1 MTDIEKILKNVS
13 TEELEAVL
21 KSKTE
26 TVFAPEDRVNTAYI
40 AKANSIIKQNR
51 ILTSNSKS
59 YRTCGVC
66 GQVDLSTLEVK

>member
-13 TEELEAVL
+13 TEDLEAVL

-26 TVFAPEDRVNTAYI
+26 TVFAPEDRVNSQYI
-40 AKANSIIKQNR
+40 AKANTIIKQNR
-51 ILTSNSKS
+51 ILTRNIKN

-66 GQVDLSTLEVK
+66 GQVDLSTMEVK